1 MILHSNQIITMD
13 DLHDIADFIEEK
25 EGMLLAWD
33 AGPTCY
39 NVREEDSLSS
49 NRKLLKAINTLINK
63 KLRLKK
69 VAEIGGDDVEK
80 AD

>member
-1 MILHSNQIITMD
+1 MIIHTNQIITMD
-13 DLHDIADFIEEK
+13 DLHDIADLIEEK

-39 NVREEDSLSS
+39 NFREEDSLSS
-49 NRKLLKAINTLINK
+49 NRKLLKAINALIYK
-63 KLRLKK
+63 KLQLKK
-69 VAEIGGDDVEK
+69 IAETGGDDAEK